1 MFAVLLYDKTDSSN
15 WKICK
20 IQQHIQSRFGWDI
33 SYFNSFHDTVWIETS
48 CLAFCLDPI
57 TLQVYSLFNAVHTY
71 VLKQQCSV
79 RYQHQKVGMQFVSIT
94 IDMLQ
99 IPEKLLLHRILS
111 SCAKRICVA
120 RCLKLSLILLSFHQK
135 TGRISL
141 QKNCE
146 TDWNTFQSV
155 PQFLLYLPYFVM
167 STILKGILQEIIL

>member
-1 MFAVLLYDKTDSSN
+1 MF
-15 WKICK
+15 
-20 IQQHIQSRFGWDI
+20 
-33 SYFNSFHDTVWIETS
+33 
-48 CLAFCLDPI
+48 LAFCRDPI

-120 RCLKLSLILLSFHQK
+120 RCLKLSLLLLKQIFTRKLEEFLFRKLVEQIEMYFKYFQFSQTVLVLLDLIFCSICRILL
-135 TGRISL
+135 
-141 QKNCE
+141 
-146 TDWNTFQSV
+146 
-155 PQFLLYLPYFVM
+155 
-167 STILKGILQEIIL
+167 